1 MWVIFDLRVLVENRL
16 GTCCRGVRLE
26 RNERETGGERR
37 GRRDF
42 FSLFVASVLNQCL
55 EHVHSLF
62 TTAIALSALFNRIY
76 LPGYQIIEGWQTLKE
91 CFQALYVCPNALHIF
106 YVSIIMQRVCFTVY
120 FLSLGRGDSTA
131 DEGTCW
137 LWTKEWWRNG
147 CQNLRYCS
155 SVCVYSI

>member
-76 LPGYQIIEGWQTLKE
+76 LPGYQIRGLANTEGVFSSSICVSKCTAYLL
-91 CFQALYVCPNALHIF
+91 CVNNYAACVF
-106 YVSIIMQRVCFTVY
+106 YSLFS
-120 FLSLGRGDSTA
+120 LSR
-131 DEGTCW
+131 
-137 LWTKEWWRNG
+137 
-147 CQNLRYCS
+147 
-155 SVCVYSI
+155 